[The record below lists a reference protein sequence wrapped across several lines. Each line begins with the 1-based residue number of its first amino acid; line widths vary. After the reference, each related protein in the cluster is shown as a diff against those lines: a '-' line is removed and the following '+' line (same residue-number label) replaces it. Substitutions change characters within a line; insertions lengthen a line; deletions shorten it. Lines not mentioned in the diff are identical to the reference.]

1 MTLSNNP
8 IKVVTSDTIAVD
20 IFIAGS
26 RAAAVEA
33 CREFCMEGLC
43 VTVTDADY
51 VYTGGMETG
60 VKIGLINYP
69 RFPGTEDEIYAVAY
83 RLAVFLIERLF
94 QQSCTIV
101 SPSKSVWLTR
111 RGE

>member
-1 MTLSNNP
+1 MKLSDNP
-8 IKVVTSDTIAVD
+8 IKVVTSGTIAVD
-20 IFIAGS
+20 ILIAGS

-43 VTVTDADY
+43 VTVIDADY
-51 VYTGGMETG
+51 VYTGGMEAG

-69 RFPGTEDEIYAVAY
+69 RFPTSEDAIYEVAY
-83 RLAVFLIERLF
+83 RLAAFLIGRLF

-101 SPSKSVWLTR
+101 GPSKTMWLTR